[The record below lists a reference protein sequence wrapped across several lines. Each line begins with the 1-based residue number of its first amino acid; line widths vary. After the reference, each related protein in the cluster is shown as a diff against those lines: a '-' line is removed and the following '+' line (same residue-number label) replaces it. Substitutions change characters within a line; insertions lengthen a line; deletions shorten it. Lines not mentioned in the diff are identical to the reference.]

1 MAHAD
6 VAVVG
11 GGLVGLATAL
21 QLLEQR
27 PGLKVTVLEREDG
40 VGRGQSSRNSGVL
53 HAGLYYTPG
62 SAKARWCT
70 AGKLRMERFCE
81 ENDVPL
87 LRNGKVVAAVREE
100 ELPRLKDL
108 ADRARINGVEVRELT
123 AEEVHE
129 LEPNVTALA
138 GLHSPNTCVTDFG
151 QVAEAMA
158 RRVREAGGEVRTGS
172 EVVSID
178 DHAYRPVRL
187 STRTGAVEASAVVA
201 CTGLQSDRVALQS
214 GVEME
219 ERVLPFRG
227 SWLQLKPEKR
237 HLISA
242 SIYPVPAPG
251 LPFLGVHLTPRVD
264 GGVWVGP
271 NAVLA
276 LAREGRR
283 PWSVD
288 LRDLS
293 ASLGFAGLW
302 RLARQHPDVAF
313 GEVFRDLWMRATVR
327 EVQRYVPEIGLG
339 DLERGPWG
347 VRAQLTSPDGGL
359 VDDFRFEHRGKVLHV
374 LNAPS
379 PAATSALMIG
389 DELAAMVLPGL

>member
-1 MAHAD
+1 MATCD
-6 VAVVG
+6 VAVIG

-27 PGLKVTVLEREDG
+27 PDLKVTVLEREDG

-70 AGKLRMERFCE
+70 TGKLRMERFCE

-100 ELPRLKDL
+100 ELPRLQGL
-108 ADRARINGVEVRELT
+108 AERARINGVEVRELT
-123 AEEVHE
+123 AAEVNE

-151 QVAEAMA
+151 LVAQAMA

-172 EVVSID
+172 EVASID
-178 DHAYRPVRL
+178 EQDHRPVRIN
-187 STRTGAVEASAVVA
+187 SRTGTIEARAVVA
-201 CTGLQSDRVALQS
+201 CTGLQADRVARRA
-214 GVEME
+214 GVDLP

-227 SWLQLKPEKR
+227 SWLQLRPEKR

-242 SIYPVPAPG
+242 NIYPVPALG

-264 GGVWVGP
+264 GGVWVGS

-276 LAREGRR
+276 LAREGKR
-283 PWSVD
+283 PWSIDV
-288 LRDLS
+288 RDLS
-293 ASLGFAGLW
+293 ASLGFVGLW

-313 GEVFRDLWMRATVR
+313 GEVFRDLWLRATVR
-327 EVQRYVPEIGLG
+327 EVQRYVPEIGPD

-379 PAATSALMIG
+379 PAATSSLMIG
-389 DELAAMVLPGL
+389 DELAAMVTKGL

>member
-1 MAHAD
+1 
-6 VAVVG
+6 
-11 GGLVGLATAL
+11 
-21 QLLEQR
+21 
-27 PGLKVTVLEREDG
+27 
-40 VGRGQSSRNSGVL
+40 
-53 HAGLYYTPG
+53 
-62 SAKARWCT
+62 
-70 AGKLRMERFCE
+70 MERFCE
-81 ENDVPL
+81 QNDVPL

-100 ELPRLKDL
+100 ELPRLQGL
-108 ADRARINGVEVRELT
+108 AERARINGVEVRELT
-123 AEEVHE
+123 AAEVNE

-151 QVAEAMA
+151 LVAQAMA

-172 EVVSID
+172 EVASID
-178 DHAYRPVRL
+178 EQDHRPVRIN
-187 STRTGAVEASAVVA
+187 SGTGTIEARAVVA
-201 CTGLQSDRVALQS
+201 CTGLQADRVARRA
-214 GVEME
+214 GVDLP

-227 SWLQLKPEKR
+227 SWLQLRPEKR

-242 SIYPVPAPG
+242 NIYPVPALG

-264 GGVWVGP
+264 GGVWVGS

-276 LAREGRR
+276 LAREGKR
-283 PWSVD
+283 PWSIDV
-288 LRDLS
+288 RDLS
-293 ASLGFAGLW
+293 ASLGFVGLW

-313 GEVFRDLWMRATVR
+313 GEVFRDLWLRATVR
-327 EVQRYVPEIGLG
+327 EVQRYVPEIGPD

-379 PAATSALMIG
+379 PAATSSLMIG
-389 DELAAMVLPGL
+389 DELAAMVTKGL

>member
-1 MAHAD
+1 MSTCD

-11 GGLVGLATAL
+11 GGLVGLATAM

-27 PGLKVTVLEREDG
+27 PGLRVTVLEREEQ
-40 VGRGQSSRNSGVL
+40 VGQGQSSRNSGVL
-53 HAGLYYTPG
+53 HAGLYYAPG
-62 SAKARWCT
+62 SARARWCT

-87 LRNGKVVAAVREE
+87 IRNGKVVVAVRPD
-100 ELPRLKDL
+100 ELPRLTQL
-108 ADRARINGVEVRELT
+108 AERARTNGVEVRELT
-123 AEEVHE
+123 VGEVHE
-129 LEPNVTALA
+129 LEPNVNALA

-151 QVAEAMA
+151 LVAQAMA
-158 RRVREAGGEVRTGS
+158 RRVRAAGGEVRTSS

-178 DHAYRPVRL
+178 QREHRPVRL
-187 STRTGAVEASAVVA
+187 NSRTGTIEAESVVA
-201 CTGLQSDRVALQS
+201 CTGLQADRTARAAGLDLD
-214 GVEME
+214 

-227 SWLQLKPEKR
+227 SWLRLKAPKR

-242 SIYPVPAPG
+242 NIYPVPAPG

-264 GGVWVGP
+264 GEVWIGP

-288 LRDLS
+288 LRDL
-293 ASLGFAGLW
+293 AGSLGFAGLW
-302 RLARQHPDVAF
+302 RLAWQHPSTAF
-313 GEVFRDLWMRATVR
+313 GEVFRDLWLRATIR
-327 EVQRYVPEIGLG
+327 EVQRYVPDIGIA
-339 DLERGPWG
+339 DVERGPWG
-347 VRAQLTSPDGGL
+347 VRAQLTRTDGAL
-359 VDDFRFEHRGKVLHV
+359 VDDFRIERQGSVLHV

-379 PAATSALMIG
+379 PAATSSIVIG
-389 DELAAMVLPGL
+389 EELATRVLESR

>member
-1 MAHAD
+1 MATCD
-6 VAVVG
+6 VAIAG

-21 QLLEQR
+21 RLLEQR
-27 PGLKVTVLEREDG
+27 PDLKVIVLERDDA

-53 HAGLYYTPG
+53 HAGLYYAPG

-70 AGKLRMERFCE
+70 AGKLLMERFCE

-100 ELPRLKDL
+100 EVPRLRDL
-108 ADRARINGVEVRELT
+108 AERARINGVPIRELT
-123 AEEVHE
+123 AEEVRE

-138 GLHSPNTCVTDFG
+138 GIHSPSTAVTDFG
-151 QVAEAMA
+151 LVAQAMA
-158 RRVREAGGEVRTGS
+158 RRVRAAGGEVRTNS
-172 EVVSID
+172 EVVAID
-178 DHAYRPVRL
+178 QQDHRPVRL
-187 STRTGAVEASAVVA
+187 NTRTGTVEARAVVA
-201 CTGLQSDRVALQS
+201 CTGLQADRVALRA
-214 GVEME
+214 GVALP

-264 GGVWVGP
+264 GEVWIGP

-283 PWSVD
+283 PWSIDV
-288 LRDLS
+288 RDLT
-293 ASLGFAGLW
+293 ASLGFVGLW
-302 RLARQHPDVAF
+302 RLARQHPSVAF
-313 GEVFRDLWMRATVR
+313 GEVFRDLWLRATLR
-327 EVQRYVPEIGLG
+327 EVERYVPGIGPG
-339 DLERGPWG
+339 DVERGPWG
-347 VRAQLTSPDGGL
+347 VRAQLTAPDGGL
-359 VDDFRFEHRGKVLHV
+359 VEDFRIEHSGKVLHV

-379 PAATSALMIG
+379 PAATSSLMIG
-389 DELAAMVLPGL
+389 DELATMTVERL

>member
-1 MAHAD
+1 MAVTD

-11 GGLVGLATAL
+11 GGLVGLATTL
-21 QLLEQR
+21 QLLERR
-27 PGLKVTVLEREDG
+27 PDLKVTLLEREDG

-70 AGKLRMERFCE
+70 TGKLRMEQFCE

-87 LRNGKVVAAVREE
+87 LRNGKVVAAVRGE
-100 ELPRLKDL
+100 ELPRLKGL
-108 ADRARINGVEVRELT
+108 AERARINGVKVRELT
-123 AEEVHE
+123 SEEVTE
-129 LEPNVTALA
+129 LEPHVTALA
-138 GLHSPNTCVTDFG
+138 GLHSPNTSVTDFG
-151 QVAEAMA
+151 LVAQAMA
-158 RRVREAGGEVRTGS
+158 RRIREAGGELRTGS
-172 EVVSID
+172 AVTAID
-178 DHAYRPVRL
+178 EKEHRPVRL
-187 STRTGAVEASAVVA
+187 TTRTGTIEAKSVVA
-201 CTGLQSDRVALQS
+201 CTGLQADRVARGA
-214 GVEME
+214 GVEMD

-242 SIYPVPAPG
+242 NIYPVPAPG

-264 GGVWVGP
+264 GGVWIGP

-283 PWSVD
+283 PWSLNV
-288 LRDLS
+288 RDLS

-302 RLARQHPDVAF
+302 RLARQHPNVAF
-313 GEVFRDLWMRATVR
+313 GEVFRDLWLLATVR
-327 EVQRYVPEIGLG
+327 EVQRYVPEIDRS

-359 VDDFRFEHRGKVLHV
+359 VDDFRFERHGKVLHV

-379 PAATSALMIG
+379 PAATSSLMIG
-389 DELAAMVLPGL
+389 DELATMATEGI

>member
-1 MAHAD
+1 MATCD
-6 VAVVG
+6 VAVIG

-27 PGLKVTVLEREDG
+27 PDLKVTLLEREDE

-70 AGKLRMERFCE
+70 AGRLRMERFCE

-100 ELPRLKDL
+100 ELPRLKGL
-108 ADRARINGVEVRELT
+108 AERARINGVEVRELT
-123 AEEVHE
+123 AGEVNE
-129 LEPNVTALA
+129 LEPHVTALA
-138 GLHSPNTCVTDFG
+138 GIHSPNTCVTDFG
-151 QVAEAMA
+151 LVAQAMA

-178 DHAYRPVRL
+178 QQEHRPVRI
-187 STRTGAVEASAVVA
+187 SSRTGTIEARAVVA
-201 CTGLQSDRVALQS
+201 CTGLQADRVARRT
-214 GVEME
+214 GVDLPEQ
-219 ERVLPFRG
+219 VLPFRG
-227 SWLQLKPEKR
+227 SWLQLTPEKR

-242 SIYPVPAPG
+242 NIYPVPAPG

-264 GGVWVGP
+264 GAVWVGP

-276 LAREGRR
+276 LAREGKR
-283 PWSVD
+283 PWSID

-293 ASLGFAGLW
+293 ASLGFVGLW

-313 GEVFRDLWMRATVR
+313 GEVFRDLWLRATVR
-327 EVQRYVPEIGLG
+327 EVQRYVPEIGPD

-359 VDDFRFEHRGKVLHV
+359 VDDFRFEHRGRVLHV

-379 PAATSALMIG
+379 PAATSSLMIG
-389 DELAAMVLPGL
+389 DELATMVTGRL

>member
-1 MAHAD
+1 MATCD
-6 VAVVG
+6 VAVIG

-27 PGLKVTVLEREDG
+27 PDLKVSVLEREDG

-70 AGKLRMERFCE
+70 VGKLRMERFCE

-123 AEEVHE
+123 APEVNE

-151 QVAEAMA
+151 LVAQAMA

-172 EVVSID
+172 EVASID
-178 DHAYRPVRL
+178 QQDHRPARIN
-187 STRTGAVEASAVVA
+187 TRTGTIEARAVVA
-201 CTGLQSDRVALQS
+201 CTGLQADRVARGA
-214 GVEME
+214 GVDLP

-242 SIYPVPAPG
+242 NIYPVPAPG

-276 LAREGRR
+276 LAREGKR
-283 PWSVD
+283 PWSIDV
-288 LRDLS
+288 RDLS
-293 ASLGFAGLW
+293 ASLGFIGLW

-313 GEVFRDLWMRATVR
+313 GEVFRDLWLRATVR
-327 EVQRYVPEIGLG
+327 EVQRYVPEIGAS

-347 VRAQLTSPDGGL
+347 VRAQLTSRDGGL
-359 VDDFRFEHRGKVLHV
+359 VDDFRFERRGKVLHV

-379 PAATSALMIG
+379 PAATSSLMIG
-389 DELAAMVLPGL
+389 DELAAMVAEGL

>member
-1 MAHAD
+1 MATCD
-6 VAVVG
+6 VAVIG

-21 QLLEQR
+21 QLIEQR
-27 PGLKVTVLEREDG
+27 PDLKVTVLEREDG

-70 AGKLRMERFCE
+70 TGKLRMERFCE

-100 ELPRLKDL
+100 ELPRLQGL
-108 ADRARINGVEVRELT
+108 AERARINGVEVRELT
-123 AEEVHE
+123 SAEVNE

-151 QVAEAMA
+151 LVAQAMA

-172 EVVSID
+172 EVASID
-178 DHAYRPVRL
+178 QQDHRPVRIN
-187 STRTGAVEASAVVA
+187 SRTGTIEARAVVA
-201 CTGLQSDRVALQS
+201 CTGLQADRVARRA
-214 GVEME
+214 GVDLP

-237 HLISA
+237 HLVSA
-242 SIYPVPAPG
+242 NIYPVPAPG

-276 LAREGRR
+276 LAREGKR
-283 PWSVD
+283 PWSIDV
-288 LRDLS
+288 RDLS
-293 ASLGFAGLW
+293 ASLGFVGLW

-313 GEVFRDLWMRATVR
+313 GEVFRDLWLRATVR
-327 EVQRYVPEIGLG
+327 EVQRYVPEIGAN

-379 PAATSALMIG
+379 PAATSSLMIG
-389 DELAAMVLPGL
+389 DELAAMVTKGL

>member
-1 MAHAD
+1 MATAD
-6 VAVVG
+6 VAVIG

-27 PGLKVTVLEREDG
+27 PDLKVTVLEREDG
-40 VGRGQSSRNSGVL
+40 IGRGQSSRNSGVL

-70 AGKLRMERFCE
+70 TGKLRLERFCE

-100 ELPRLKDL
+100 ELPRLADL
-108 ADRARINGVEVRELT
+108 AERARINGVRVRPLR
-123 AEEVHE
+123 AEEVRE
-129 LEPNVTALA
+129 LEPNVAALA
-138 GLHSPNTCVTDFG
+138 GLHSPDTSVTDFG
-151 QVAEAMA
+151 LVAQAMA
-158 RRVREAGGEVRTGS
+158 RRIRAAGGEIRTNS
-172 EVVSID
+172 VVASID
-178 DHAYRPVRL
+178 AHDHRPVRL
-187 STRTGAVEASAVVA
+187 NTQTGTVEARAVVA
-201 CTGLQSDRVALQS
+201 CTGLQADRVARNA
-214 GVEME
+214 GVEMA

-227 SWLQLKPEKR
+227 SWLKLAADKR

-242 SIYPVPAPG
+242 NIYPVPAPG

-264 GGVWVGP
+264 GAVWIGP

-283 PWSVD
+283 PWSIDRKD
-288 LRDLS
+288 LT

-313 GEVFRDLWMRATVR
+313 GEVFRDLWLRATVR
-327 EVQRYVPEIGLG
+327 EIQRYVPEIGLG
-339 DLERGPWG
+339 DLQRGPWG

-359 VDDFRFEHRGKVLHV
+359 VDDFRFERRGKVLHV

-379 PAATSALMIG
+379 PAATSSLMIG
-389 DELAAMVLPGL
+389 DELAAMATAGL

>member
-1 MAHAD
+1 MATCD
-6 VAVVG
+6 VAVIG

-27 PGLKVTVLEREDG
+27 PDLKVTVLERERT
-40 VGRGQSSRNSGVL
+40 VGSGQSSRNSGVL
-53 HAGLYYTPG
+53 HAGLYYPPG
-62 SAKARWCT
+62 SAKARLCPT
-70 AGKLRMERFCE
+70 GKLRMERFCA

-87 LRNGKVVAAVREE
+87 LRNGKVVVAVREE
-100 ELPRLKDL
+100 ELPRLKGL
-108 ADRARINGVEVRELT
+108 ADRARINGVTVRELT
-123 AEEVHE
+123 AREVNE

-138 GLHSPNTCVTDFG
+138 GLHSPDTCVTDFG
-151 QVAEAMA
+151 LVAQAMA
-158 RRVREAGGEVRTGS
+158 RRVREAGGEIRTGS
-172 EVVSID
+172 EVISLDQQDHRPIRID
-178 DHAYRPVRL
+178 
-187 STRTGAVEASAVVA
+187 SRTGTVEARAVVA
-201 CTGLQSDRVALQS
+201 CTGLQADRVARRA
-214 GVEME
+214 GVDLP
-219 ERVLPFRG
+219 ERLLPFRG
-227 SWLQLKPEKR
+227 AWLQLAPEKC

-242 SIYPVPAPG
+242 NIYPVPAPG

-283 PWSVD
+283 PWSIDV
-288 LRDLS
+288 RDLAS
-293 ASLGFAGLW
+293 SLGFIGLW

-313 GEVFRDLWMRATVR
+313 GEVFRDLWLRATVR
-327 EVQRYVPEIGLG
+327 EVQRYVPEIAAS

-359 VDDFRFEHRGKVLHV
+359 VDDFRFERRGKVLHV

-379 PAATSALMIG
+379 PAATSSLMIG
-389 DELAAMVLPGL
+389 DELAAMVAEGL

>member
-1 MAHAD
+1 VASAD
-6 VAVVG
+6 VAIVG

-21 QLLEQR
+21 ALTSER
-27 PGLKVTVLEREDG
+27 PDLKVIVLEREDG

-53 HAGLYYTPG
+53 HAGLYYPPG
-62 SAKARWCT
+62 SAKARFCT
-70 AGKLRMERFCE
+70 AGRLRMERFCE
-81 ENDVPL
+81 ENGIPL

-100 ELPRLKDL
+100 ELPRLNAL
-108 ADRARINGVEVRELT
+108 AERARSNGVEVRELT
-123 AEEVHE
+123 AEEVRE

-138 GLHSPNTCVTDFG
+138 GLHSPRTCVTDFG
-151 QVAEAMA
+151 LVAQAMA
-158 RRVREAGGEVRTGS
+158 RRIRETGGEVRTGS
-172 EVVSID
+172 EVASID
-178 DHAYRPVRL
+178 DQDHGPVRL
-187 STRTGAVEASAVVA
+187 DTRTGAIEARAVVA
-201 CTGLQSDRVALQS
+201 CTGLQADRVARRA
-214 GVEME
+214 GVAMD

-237 HLISA
+237 HLVA
-242 SIYPVPAPG
+242 ANIYPVPAPG
-251 LPFLGVHLTPRVD
+251 LPFLGVHLTPQVD

-288 LRDLS
+288 VRDLTS
-293 ASLGFAGLW
+293 SLGFVGLW

-313 GEVFRDLWMRATVR
+313 GEVLRDLWLRATVR
-327 EVQRYVPEIGLG
+327 EVQRYVPAIGLA

-347 VRAQLTSPDGGL
+347 VRAQLTSPAGGL

-379 PAATSALMIG
+379 PAATASLVIG
-389 DELAAMVLPGL
+389 DELAAMVLAKR